1 MAEYVLNQYD
11 VDIESIS
18 DSDVDEDG
26 KRKLTDMV
34 AELVLLKTRT
44 LIPQKRV
51 SPSFF
56 AVATGFEFK
65 WLAFVMESF
74 GKDADEIRL
83 INSGFFDRVKLKN
96 LSELE
101 EARIQLR
108 QDRLDCIN
116 RIIAD
121 TAFDGKKSDNLL
133 KVMKKI
139 FILQWLIARQKNAQR
154 QQKKPPA
161 AGGTSD
167 LPRELTERMSEL
179 LQTPI
184 LYEAWMKETH
194 RSVHP
199 IDDNG
204 QAI

>member
-1 MAEYVLNQYD
+1 
-11 VDIESIS
+11 
-18 DSDVDEDG
+18 
-26 KRKLTDMV
+26 
-34 AELVLLKTRT
+34 
-44 LIPQKRV
+44 
-51 SPSFF
+51 
-56 AVATGFEFK
+56 
-65 WLAFVMESF
+65 MESF
-74 GKDADEIRL
+74 GKDADEIRQ
-83 INSGFFDRVKLKN
+83 INSGFYDRVNLKD
-96 LSELE
+96 LSGLE
-101 EARIQLR
+101 EANIQLR
-108 QDRLDCIN
+108 QERLDCIN

-139 FILQWLIARQKNAQR
+139 FILQLLRASRKNARR

-161 AGGTSD
+161 AVASD